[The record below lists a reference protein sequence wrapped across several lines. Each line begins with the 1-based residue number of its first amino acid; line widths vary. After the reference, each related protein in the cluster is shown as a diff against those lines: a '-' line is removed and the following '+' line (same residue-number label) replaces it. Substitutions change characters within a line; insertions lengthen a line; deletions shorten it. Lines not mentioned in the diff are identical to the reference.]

1 MKIKRV
7 YEPAS
12 EEDGVRI
19 LVDRL
24 WPRGMSKQAARVD
37 RWMKELAPSHE
48 LRRRF
53 RHDPEQWEAFKA
65 AYFEELDAQPGAVAD
80 LRSEMASG
88 QVTLIY
94 AARDEQYNNAM
105 ALKTYL
111 EADPGNP
118 RRISP

>member
-1 MKIKRV
+1 LKIKRV